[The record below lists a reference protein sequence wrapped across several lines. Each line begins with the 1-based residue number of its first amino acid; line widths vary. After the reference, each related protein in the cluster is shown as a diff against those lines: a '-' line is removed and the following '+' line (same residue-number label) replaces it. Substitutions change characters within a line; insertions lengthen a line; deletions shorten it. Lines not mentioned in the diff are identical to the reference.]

1 MKRTLFM
8 AALVAS
14 QGKGA
19 LAEVYRG
26 LIARGKKPI
35 VALTAL
41 MRKLIVI
48 ANAKLRDARAAEAAQ
63 VS

>member
-1 MKRTLFM
+1 LSN
-8 AALVAS
+8 S
-14 QGKGA
+14 QLPSYGFDKCPQG
-19 LAEVYRG
+19 LAEVYRT
-26 LIARGKKPI
+26 LVARGKKPI

-48 ANAKLRDARAAEAAQ
+48 ANAKLRDARAGEAVQ